1 MRYAL
6 LSLVTLLAV
15 TGCASDV
22 KDTKPT
28 RCPQVAIVREL
39 ELFDKYTTEQRDAD
53 NRLITA
59 KLQSVDGS
67 CRYRREDVLVKFD
80 LAIAA
85 QKGSQLTG
93 NSYTLPFFVAIV
105 DANDHVI
112 KKELMTAN
120 IAFKEKTATA
130 ESTEPL
136 KIIIPGKGK
145 SLEDYRVL
153 VGFQLS
159 EEQRQDIGK
168 PRQP

>member
-6 LSLVTLLAV
+6 LSVVTLLAV
-15 TGCASDV
+15 TGCASDA

-67 CRYRREDVLVKFD
+67 CRYRRDDVLVKFD

-93 NSYTLPFFVAIV
+93 NS
-105 DANDHVI
+105 
-112 KKELMTAN
+112 
-120 IAFKEKTATA
+120 
-130 ESTEPL
+130 
-136 KIIIPGKGK
+136 
-145 SLEDYRVL
+145 
-153 VGFQLS
+153 
-159 EEQRQDIGK
+159 
-168 PRQP
+168 